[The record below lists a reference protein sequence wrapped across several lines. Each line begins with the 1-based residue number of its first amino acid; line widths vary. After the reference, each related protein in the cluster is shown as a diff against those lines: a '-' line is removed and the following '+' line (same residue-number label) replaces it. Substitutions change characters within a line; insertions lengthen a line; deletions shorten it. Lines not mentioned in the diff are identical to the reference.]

1 MTGLPST
8 IRAFYTPAD
17 DMYVIDYEEAVVSS
31 DGANLN
37 PISWH
42 WGMFTHGVCSDVNDQ
57 NHFLWSRVGITG
69 RHLGEPVR
77 ECLGER
83 LDQAIDKLDRL
94 YPSDHPGSPGQFRS
108 AEGARLLQT
117 YREAILNALLLS
129 LSENPA

>member
-69 RHLGEPVR
+69 RATALLVR
-77 ECLGER
+77 ESGVSSPRVWRANGAPSPFPSPAAGEGC
-83 LDQAIDKLDRL
+83 I
-94 YPSDHPGSPGQFRS
+94 
-108 AEGARLLQT
+108 
-117 YREAILNALLLS
+117 
-129 LSENPA
+129 